1 MTRTTSSIAP
11 LPVRKRCLLLF
22 SFFIFLQMDREKERA
37 GVRPAC
43 KIEARL
49 RGTGVTRSCRFESEA
64 EFDRINRSML
74 IVSRNMIKNIS
85 SSRFVYLVSIR
96 SSNRLIF
103 SFVWRGRKLDR
114 SKKVKIRL
122 FEYKDIMAWRNVGAR
137 SCSESDTD
145 IGRLNK
151 FRKISLRFLALK
163 LS

>member
-49 RGTGVTRSCRFESEA
+49 RGTRSCRFESEA

-122 FEYKDIMAWRNVGAR
+122 QGYNGMEK
-137 SCSESDTD
+137 C
-145 IGRLNK
+145 GRT
-151 FRKISLRFLALK
+151 IVQ
-163 LS
+163 

>member
-43 KIEARL
+43 KIEAQL
-49 RGTGVTRSCRFESEA
+49 RGTRSCRFENEV

-103 SFVWRGRKLDR
+103 SFVWRRRKLDR

-122 FEYKDIMAWRNVGAR
+122 QGYNGMEK
-137 SCSESDTD
+137 C
-145 IGRLNK
+145 GRT
-151 FRKISLRFLALK
+151 IVQ
-163 LS
+163 

>member
-49 RGTGVTRSCRFESEA
+49 RGTRSCRFESEA
-64 EFDRINRSML
+64 EFDRINRFML

-103 SFVWRGRKLDR
+103 SFVWRRRKLDR

-122 FEYKDIMAWRNVGAR
+122 QGYNGMEK
-137 SCSESDTD
+137 C
-145 IGRLNK
+145 GRT
-151 FRKISLRFLALK
+151 IVQ
-163 LS
+163 

>member
-1 MTRTTSSIAP
+1 MTQTTSSIAP

-49 RGTGVTRSCRFESEA
+49 RGTRSCRFESEA

-96 SSNRLIF
+96 FSNRLIF

-122 FEYKDIMAWRNVGAR
+122 QGYNGMEK
-137 SCSESDTD
+137 C
-145 IGRLNK
+145 GRT
-151 FRKISLRFLALK
+151 IVQ
-163 LS
+163 

>member
-11 LPVRKRCLLLF
+11 FPVRKRCLLLF

-43 KIEARL
+43 KIEAKL

-122 FEYKDIMAWRNVGAR
+122 QGYNGMEK
-137 SCSESDTD
+137 C
-145 IGRLNK
+145 GRTIVQWK
-151 FRKISLRFLALK
+151 RHGHWSLE
-163 LS
+163 

>member
-49 RGTGVTRSCRFESEA
+49 RGTRSCRFESEA

-103 SFVWRGRKLDR
+103 SFVWRRRKLDR

-122 FEYKDIMAWRNVGAR
+122 QGYNGMEK
-137 SCSESDTD
+137 C
-145 IGRLNK
+145 GRT
-151 FRKISLRFLALK
+151 IVQ
-163 LS
+163 

>member
-1 MTRTTSSIAP
+1 
-11 LPVRKRCLLLF
+11 
-22 SFFIFLQMDREKERA
+22 MDREKERA

-43 KIEARL
+43 KIEAQL

-122 FEYKDIMAWRNVGAR
+122 LQGYNDMEK
-137 SCSESDTD
+137 C
-145 IGRLNK
+145 GRT
-151 FRKISLRFLALK
+151 IVQ
-163 LS
+163 

>member
-49 RGTGVTRSCRFESEA
+49 RGTRSCRFESEA

-85 SSRFVYLVSIR
+85 SSRFVLIR

-122 FEYKDIMAWRNVGAR
+122 QGYNGMEK
-137 SCSESDTD
+137 C
-145 IGRLNK
+145 GRT
-151 FRKISLRFLALK
+151 IVQ
-163 LS
+163 